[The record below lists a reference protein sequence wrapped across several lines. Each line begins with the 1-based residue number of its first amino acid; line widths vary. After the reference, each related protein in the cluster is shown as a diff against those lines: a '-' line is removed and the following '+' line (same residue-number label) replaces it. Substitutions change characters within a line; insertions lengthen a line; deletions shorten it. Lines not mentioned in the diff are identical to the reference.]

1 MRAVI
6 VYDRSG
12 REIRVPSV
20 TECARRIGIAGTTL
34 RNRLKDGRWIHR
46 DGYVSV
52 RVRTE

>member
-20 TECARRIGIAGTTL
+20 AGCARRMGMAVTTL

-46 DGYVSV
+46 DGYTPV
-52 RVRTE
+52 RVRPE

>member
-1 MRAVI
+1 MKAVI

-20 TECARRIGIAGTTL
+20 AECARRMDMTVTTL
-34 RNRLKDGRWIHR
+34 RNRLHDGRWIHR
-46 DGYVSV
+46 DGYRPV

>member
-12 REIRVPSV
+12 REVRVPSV
-20 TECARRIGIAGTTL
+20 AECARRIGIAGTTL
-34 RNRLKDGRWIHR
+34 RNRIRDGRWIHR
-46 DGYVSV
+46 DGYVPV